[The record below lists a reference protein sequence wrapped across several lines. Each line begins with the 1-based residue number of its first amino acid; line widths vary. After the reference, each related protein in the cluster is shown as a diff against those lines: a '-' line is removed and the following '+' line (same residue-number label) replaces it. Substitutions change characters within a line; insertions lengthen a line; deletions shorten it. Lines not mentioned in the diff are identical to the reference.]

1 MSVHTSLFKMS
12 RCLMFRIKFH
22 KVDETLDLTAQ
33 RLQLYKPGAH
43 WSGSFFASDD
53 RQVAVFPW
61 SGHAP
66 ISKRRTVFTSFAWI
80 ASIIVDVYD
89 ARLLPL
95 LSRMSQCTCTSN
107 TAKSFGFDIFAS
119 TRKLPLP
126 PCLIIVIVTFVI
138 GRGSSPN
145 ATWIGRPTQMAA
157 ISAPPVHCKLRWLSV
172 VP

>member
-1 MSVHTSLFKMS
+1 MS

-22 KVDETLDLTAQ
+22 KVDDTLDLTAQ
-33 RLQLYKPGAH
+33 RVQLYKPGAH
-43 WSGSFFASDD
+43 WSGSFFASED
-53 RQVAVFPW
+53 RQVAVFPR

-89 ARLLPL
+89 ARLLPR

-126 PCLIIVIVTFVI
+126 AVPDHSNRHVRYWKRILAQRDLDRQADADGCNQCT
-138 GRGSSPN
+138 
-145 ATWIGRPTQMAA
+145 
-157 ISAPPVHCKLRWLSV
+157 PVHCKLRWLSV